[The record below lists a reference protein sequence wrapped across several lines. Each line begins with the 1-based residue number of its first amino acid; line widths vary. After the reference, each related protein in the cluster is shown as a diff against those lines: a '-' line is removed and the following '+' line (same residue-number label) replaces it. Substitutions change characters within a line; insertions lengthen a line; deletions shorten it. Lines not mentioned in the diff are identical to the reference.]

1 MTELMKEVLKPDV
14 IVAGIVIIFLVAGRF
29 IFGMK
34 YTSVKMILTNYMSCF
49 PNRNG
54 KIKVIPIMYYFGLPF
69 LVSIIVAYKKEM
81 NSDIINIITVIVT
94 ILTAMLFNILML
106 AIDMK
111 SKIKN
116 DENYYSMDAH
126 WAEKSLIQTYYAVM
140 FAILISIII
149 LLICLFNVFVKSY
162 GNIQSFLLYYFVSLL
177 LINLFVIMKKIYM
190 VIDADMKK

>member
-1 MTELMKEVLKPDV
+1 
-14 IVAGIVIIFLVAGRF
+14 
-29 IFGMK
+29 
-34 YTSVKMILTNYMSCF
+34 
-49 PNRNG
+49 
-54 KIKVIPIMYYFGLPF
+54 MYYFGLPF

-126 WAEKSLIQTYYAVM
+126 LAEKSLIQTYYAVM

>member
-1 MTELMKEVLKPDV
+1 MTELMKEVLKPDIIAV
-14 IVAGIVIIFLVAGRF
+14 SIVIIMLVVGRF
-29 IFGMK
+29 AFGMK
-34 YTSVKMILTNYMSCF
+34 YTSVKMILINYISCF
-49 PNRNG
+49 RDRNG
-54 KIKVIPIMYYFGLPF
+54 KMMVIPIIYYFGLPF
-69 LVSIIVAYKKEM
+69 LVGMIVAYKKEM
-81 NSDIINIITVIVT
+81 NSDIINIIIVLVT
-94 ILTAMLFNILML
+94 ILTTMLFNILIL

-126 WAEKSLIQTYYAVM
+126 LSEKSLIQTYYAVM

-162 GNIQSFLLYYFVSLL
+162 GSIQSFLLYYFVALL